1 LDFFRASA
9 ATLETSS
16 ALRRANAHGLIFTA
30 PEPFFLL
37 TSSSFLL
44 VAELCEEPASD
55 GITSYWKEVQKL
67 SVVNP
72 NRQKPSGEND
82 HISPFNHN

>member
-30 PEPFFLL
+30 PEPFFLFP
-37 TSSSFLL
+37 SSSFLFIE
-44 VAELCEEPASD
+44 ELCEEAASD
-55 GITSYWKEVQKL
+55 GITS
-67 SVVNP
+67 N
-72 NRQKPSGEND
+72 
-82 HISPFNHN
+82 